1 MPSVSPHPIGNVAK
15 RRRPRWSGILRGAPS
30 PFRKGEPITA
40 DVVKRRAKALG
51 ADLVGIASANT
62 LNAFPPDPLWPQTP
76 ERISPHVKSV
86 ITIAQHIPVGAFRC
100 VSNTP
105 VQYMDM
111 LVLRKMDKIAYR
123 LAEELEAA
131 GHPTFAV
138 PAQETEWTYKRA
150 SYGRLSTRHL
160 GVESGLG
167 TLGLEVN
174 ILTAEYGPRIY
185 LTGILSELALEADV
199 PMTEQVC
206 IGESCSRC
214 LHSCPGDAV
223 LHFGIDKRACAQHA
237 QEFGFSTIMKFL
249 DRVFDEQERGA
260 PTDQL
265 VAMAKSRDHFGF
277 WQGLLRV
284 VGSFGDCPRCL
295 AVCPVGNDY
304 HAHLAES
311 QKVIPERTLEKVALA
326 KSRQE
331 ARRRGDAIAGLNPW
345 NVRWVGPEGYKGI
358 VARQMQ
364 EFKKV
369 QKERAAAA
377 EAGEHEA

>member
-1 MPSVSPHPIGNVAK
+1 M
-15 RRRPRWSGILRGAPS
+15 
-30 PFRKGEPITA
+30 
-40 DVVKRRAKALG
+40 
-51 ADLVGIASANT
+51 
-62 LNAFPPDPLWPQTP
+62 
-76 ERISPHVKSV
+76 KSV

-123 LAEELEAA
+123 LAEELEIA

-138 PAQETEWTYKRA
+138 PAQETEWAYKRA

-174 ILTAEYGPRIY
+174 ILTAEFGPRIY
-185 LTGILSELALEADV
+185 LTGILTELALAADA

-237 QEFGFSTIMKFL
+237 QEFGFSTILKFL
-249 DRVFDEQERGA
+249 DRVFNLFSPETFGWAAVASLATWLMTLFIIGRGIATRKRCTRSLMSFFVPTAKPEPSSRLWTTATSKISRSTVESSASEICRPIVKSHGAHFNTGPRRENPEALFTISNSARRKRMCWRLGGFNGLGSISDKQQVHEQGHRCAAADNHDERPWRSISRPSDRGA
-260 PTDQL
+260 
-265 VAMAKSRDHFGF
+265 R
-277 WQGLLRV
+277 
-284 VGSFGDCPRCL
+284 
-295 AVCPVGNDY
+295 
-304 HAHLAES
+304 ES
-311 QKVIPERTLEKVALA
+311 T
-326 KSRQE
+326 
-331 ARRRGDAIAGLNPW
+331 
-345 NVRWVGPEGYKGI
+345 
-358 VARQMQ
+358 
-364 EFKKV
+364 
-369 QKERAAAA
+369 
-377 EAGEHEA
+377 